1 VVLLILGIRGWLL
14 EGADIGVKFY
24 IEPDFERLGNIKI
37 WTDAA
42 CK

>member
-1 VVLLILGIRGWLL
+1 MVLLILGIGGWLL
-14 EGADIGVKFY
+14 EGADFGVIFY
-24 IEPDFERLGNIKI
+24 IEPDFERMGNIKI